1 MERLEYPLLLRD
13 KSGNTLTVHN
23 ADEEAGA
30 YPAFRRR
37 AAWLQPV
44 VAEPVVEPEP
54 EPEPEPVSQPEV
66 AVEPEQPRGR
76 RPAKKKEK

>member
-13 KSGNTLTVHN
+13 KSGKSLRVHD
-23 ADEEAGA
+23 AEGEAAA

-44 VAEPVVEPEP
+44 VAEPVVESEP
-54 EPEPEPVSQPEV
+54 EPEPEPVPQPEV
-66 AVEPEQPRGR
+66 SEPEQPRVR